1 MQVRSSFSMV
11 ESVAGNWPVRRP
23 LHFSTVWL
31 CARHWRVNYPGWFWK
46 CVAVPSC
53 HKSSRIQLPLALLPS
68 SICFILPGHPP
79 HTHSFTDMD
88 AAHRF
93 FGDCYCLLVFHLKWC
108 ILLLWFLMNSRCHW
122 QATTDIWN
130 HEWQW
135 RSGSLGFLF
144 GFTKTCVITLQII
157 VSVFFR
163 VEVLSRHP
171 SPPLRSES

>member
-1 MQVRSSFSMV
+1 MM
-11 ESVAGNWPVRRP
+11 ESVAGNWPIRRA
-23 LHFSTVWL
+23 LHFSSVCVPDTGEWIVT
-31 CARHWRVNYPGWFWK
+31 GWFWK
-46 CVAVPSC
+46 CAAMPSC
-53 HKSSRIQLPLALLPS
+53 HKSARIRLPLVLFPRG
-68 SICFILPGHPP
+68 ICFILPEHPL
-79 HTHSFTDMD
+79 HSFTGMD
-88 AAHRF
+88 AVHHL

-108 ILLLWFLMNSRCHW
+108 IVLLWFLMNSRCHW

-144 GFTKTCVITLQII
+144 GFTKTCVITLWI
-157 VSVFFR
+157 VSVFYR